1 MWMHVCPVIKKWYF
15 KNCTSKNHKLKWSGG
30 SLTYRCS
37 LGRWEWSA
45 DAESESE
52 WVPRSKPATLFCRR
66 CGGPCFHFDRPVVD
80 HSRPLAV
87 GPPCV
92 AVLWW
97 RRDAVQS
104 ADGNWKLIRFFFLNC
119 YFNCSSEYFFR
130 EVQLPVFG
138 CSVCSGTG
146 RSDTVWLSGWHN
158 LLPREWWQGE
168 DTWKIMWEGFF

>member
-1 MWMHVCPVIKKWYF
+1 MWIHVCPVVKKEGWYF
-15 KNCTSKNHKLKWSGG
+15 KNCTSKSHKLKWSGG

-52 WVPRSKPATLFCRR
+52 WVLRSKPATLFCRR

-80 HSRPLAV
+80 HSRLLAV
-87 GPPCV
+87 GPPCL

-104 ADGNWKLIRFFFLNC
+104 ADSNWKLISIFFSFFWGELFKWVFLQGGSITC
-119 YFNCSSEYFFR
+119 LWLFCLFR
-130 EVQLPVFG
+130 NGSF
-138 CSVCSGTG
+138 
-146 RSDTVWLSGWHN
+146 WHC
-158 LLPREWWQGE
+158 LMIW
-168 DTWKIMWEGFF
+168 MA